1 MSSKAK
7 ARRYTPDQK
16 KEILKFIEDFNA
28 KNGRGGQSKAAAKF
42 KVSQLSLSKWV
53 NEGPATAKGP
63 GRPAK
68 GAATSSKDFDKKL
81 AALKKLNGEI
91 SKAEANL
98 AALKEE
104 FADLVKSI

>member
-7 ARRYTPDQK
+7 AKRYNPEQK
-16 KEILKFIEDFNA
+16 AEILKFIEDFNT
-28 KNGRGGQSKAAAKF
+28 KNGRGGQTAAAKKF

-53 NEGPATAKGP
+53 NEGPAPAKGP

-68 GAATSSKDFDKKL
+68 GAAASTKDLDKKL
-81 AALKKLNGEI
+81 ATLKKLNDQVA
-91 SKAEANL
+91 KAEANL

-104 FADLVKSI
+104 FAALVKSI